1 MIEKNGEQEMIKE
14 LEKRNLTLENFKELV
29 EKSDNKK
36 AKRLLP
42 YMFSDDCSEEQLN
55 RLVESFFKLEEES
68 N

>member
-1 MIEKNGEQEMIKE
+1 MIKE
-14 LEKRNLTLENFKELV
+14 LEKRSLTLENFKELV

-42 YMFSDDCSEEQLN
+42 YMLSDDCSEEQLN
-55 RLVESFFKLEEES
+55 RLVESFFKSEEES